1 MVGYVFTQQWE
12 GKDKKKNLF
21 ILVEASVASVPVRVK
36 RLPNSGLG
44 KISSRGVAKSLA
56 YGCLKHD
63 FMVR

>member
-1 MVGYVFTQQWE
+1 M
-12 GKDKKKNLF
+12 KKNIF
-21 ILVEASVASVPVRVK
+21 ILVEASVASVPVRVT